1 MARSTADVARSTSD
15 VARSTTYVARSTT
28 DVVQSVGQGSGSSAG
43 KGSDLRLTW
52 C

>member
-1 MARSTADVARSTSD
+1 MARSTADVARSTTD
-15 VARSTTYVARSTT
+15 VARSTTDVVRSTT

-43 KGSDLRLTW
+43 KELDLRLTW